1 MYISTS
7 IKMLEMFEYEF
18 MQRAFIA
25 GVIIAVLASISGTFV
40 VLRRYSLI
48 SETLAHSALVG
59 VAVGLVGGY
68 NPLWVAVVFAVIS
81 AWIIEYLRSEFSL
94 YSDAVLAILL
104 SGSLAAAVIIV
115 SLGGAFNNSLFSYL
129 FGSILSVSQ
138 ADVITIGI
146 FATISLAVLL
156 LFSKELYFIAYDEE
170 VAKTSGV
177 KVKLLNF
184 LLVSVVAVIIA
195 LSIRVV
201 GTLLIGALMVIP
213 TVSALQYRFGFLK
226 TVILSLIFAL
236 LSVFAGMTLSFYYS
250 LPSGATIVLCV
261 VAIFILSLIVNRR

>member
-1 MYISTS
+1 
-7 IKMLEMFEYEF
+7 MLEMLEYDF
-18 MQRAFIA
+18 MQRALIAGIFIA
-25 GVIIAVLASISGTFV
+25 TLASLSGTFV

-59 VAVGLVGGY
+59 VAVGLVAGY
-68 NPLWVAVVFAVIS
+68 NPMWMAVLIAILS
-81 AWIIEYLRSEFSL
+81 AWLIEYLRSSFAL

-104 SGSLAAAVIIV
+104 SGSLALAVIIV

-129 FGSILSVSQ
+129 FGSILSVSDN
-138 ADVITIGI
+138 DVLTIVI
-146 FATISLAVLL
+146 FGSLSLLFLL

-177 KVKLLNF
+177 KVNFLNF
-184 LLVSVVAVIIA
+184 LLVTVVAIIIA

-201 GTLLIGALMVIP
+201 GSLLIGALMVIP
-213 TVSALQYRFGFLK
+213 TVAALQYRVGFKNTML
-226 TVILSLIFAL
+226 ISLFFAL
-236 LSVFAGMTLSFYYS
+236 FSVIFGMTLSYYFS

-261 VAIFILSLIVNRR
+261 ITIFIISLLMNKR

>member
-1 MYISTS
+1 
-7 IKMLEMFEYEF
+7 MLEMLSYDF

-25 GVIIAVLASISGTFV
+25 GIFIATLASLSGTFV

-59 VAVGLVGGY
+59 VAVGLVAGY
-68 NPLWVAVVFAVIS
+68 NPMWIAVAIAIAS
-81 AWIIEYLRSEFSL
+81 AWLIEYLRSTFTL

-104 SGSLAAAVIIV
+104 SGSLALAVIIV

-129 FGSILSVSQ
+129 FGSILSVS
-138 ADVITIGI
+138 DSDLVTIII
-146 FATISLAVLL
+146 FGSISLLFLL

-177 KVKLLNF
+177 QVRFLNF
-184 LLVSVVAVIIA
+184 LLVTVVAIIIA

-201 GTLLIGALMVIP
+201 GSLLIGALMVIP
-213 TVSALQYRFGFLK
+213 TVAALQYRVGFRSTML
-226 TVILSLIFAL
+226 LSLFFAL
-236 LSVFAGMTLSFYYS
+236 FSVIFGMTLSYYFS
-250 LPSGATIVLCV
+250 LPSGATIVLSV
-261 VAIFILSLIVNRR
+261 ITVFVISLLLNRR

>member
-1 MYISTS
+1 
-7 IKMLEMFEYEF
+7 MLEMFSYDF

-25 GVIIAVLASISGTFV
+25 GIIIAILASVSGTFI
-40 VLRRYSLI
+40 VLRRYSMI

-59 VAVGLVGGY
+59 VAVGLVAGL
-68 NPLWVAVVFAVIS
+68 NPLWMAVVVAIVS
-81 AWIIEYLRSEFSL
+81 AWLIEYLRAYFSL

-104 SGSLAAAVIIV
+104 SGSLAVAVIIV

-129 FGSILSVSQ
+129 FGSILSVSS
-138 ADVITIGI
+138 ADVITISIFGI
-146 FATISLAVLL
+146 ICLSILL
-156 LFSKELYFIAYDEE
+156 VFSREFYFIAYDEE

-177 KVKLLNF
+177 KVKMLNF

-201 GTLLIGALMVIP
+201 GSLLIGALMVIP
-213 TVSALQYRFGFLK
+213 TVSALQYRQGFVK
-226 TVILSLIFAL
+226 TLILSLFFAL
-236 LSVFAGMTLSFYYS
+236 GSVASGMVLSFYFS

-261 VAIFILSLIVNRR
+261 LTIFIISLVINKR